1 MMAGVGRH
9 APLPGTGVAFDAAFL
24 RSSSNIGSSS
34 SSGSVRHIFG
44 VASKHV
50 EAEEAHPSAPAV
62 GETPLDLDIGGEGGY
77 FDHDEVRV

>member
-24 RSSSNIGSSS
+24 RGSSNIGN

-44 VASKHV
+44 VASKPA

-77 FDHDEVRV
+77 FDHDEVSV